1 MSASPIRRSSPRSCE
16 LAGVDA
22 AEVAYVGD
30 RVDND
35 VLPALRA
42 GLVAIHLRRGPW
54 GLLQRAPA
62 GTLAIDALAE
72 LPAALASVP

>member
-1 MSASPIRRSSPRSCE
+1 MRKPDPAFFGALVR

-54 GLLQRAPA
+54 GFLQRAPE
-62 GTLAIDALAE
+62 GTVTIDWLAE